1 MYLYT
6 VTTDGMDAGLCGFST
21 WEYPGLG
28 LEVPATQD
36 MKVGFKKLEL
46 LGLPVGDK
54 HMILSSLVLTHY
66 QRVTDR
72 QTDTQR
78 HCAYS

>member
-1 MYLYT
+1 MWFFH
-6 VTTDGMDAGLCGFST
+6 VGISRV
-21 WEYPGLG
+21 G

-72 QTDTQR
+72 QTDRQTETLR
-78 HCAYS
+78 L